1 MEIKR
6 LFLSCFPQLLS
17 DFTDCGSL
25 EQSCS
30 QIEQYQDE
38 GIKGNFGILLGTH
51 EKVRNYLTIVQC
63 LPFRANDTKV
73 LIISVSH
80 FVDRSKGC

>member
-6 LFLSCFPQLLS
+6 LFLSCFSKLLS

-51 EKVRNYLTIVQC
+51 EKVRNNLTTDRC
-63 LPFRANDTKV
+63 LPLRANETKV
-73 LIISVSH
+73 LIIRVSH